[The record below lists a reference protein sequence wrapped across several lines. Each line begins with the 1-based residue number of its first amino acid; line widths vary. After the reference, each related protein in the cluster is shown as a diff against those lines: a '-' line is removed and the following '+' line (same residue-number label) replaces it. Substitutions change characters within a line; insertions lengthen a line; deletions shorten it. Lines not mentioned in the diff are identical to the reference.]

1 MKFISD
7 EHGQTVIE
15 YALIVVVLTL
25 VIITAVPGLRN
36 PIIGVFTRFQ
46 NQIENP

>member
-7 EHGQTVIE
+7 EQGQTVIE
-15 YALIVVVLTL
+15 YALIFVVLVL
-25 VIITAVPGLRN
+25 VIIVALPGLRN
-36 PIIGVFTRFQ
+36 AIIGVFTRFQ